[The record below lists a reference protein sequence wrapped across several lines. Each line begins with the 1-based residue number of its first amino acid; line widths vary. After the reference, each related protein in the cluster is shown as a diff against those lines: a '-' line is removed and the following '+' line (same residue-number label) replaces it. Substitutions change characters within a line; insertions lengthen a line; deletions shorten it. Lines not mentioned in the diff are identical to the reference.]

1 MTDYIRQPASVVFML
16 LVAGT
21 LASWVLGY
29 EVGTE
34 ASLRFS
40 STGMILIAAVKIR
53 LVIWYFMEVKD
64 APAVLKWLLDA
75 WLCLVTLGV
84 LGNYWFSLY

>member
-1 MTDYIRQPASVVFML
+1 MNSYIKQPASWVFL
-16 LVAGT
+16 ILVMGT
-21 LASWVLGY
+21 LVSWVLGY
-29 EVGTE
+29 EIESE

-64 APAVLKWLLDA
+64 APTPLKWLLDG
-75 WLCLVTLGV
+75 WLILVTAGV
-84 LGNYWFSLY
+84 LANYWFYLG